1 MSRKR
6 RDKEK
11 KEAHER
17 TSSNGRRAAQG
28 KSAAAARGDCRAQM
42 DGRAVAVDQ
51 HAPAPRANGGKPAS
65 GRKDTNGG
73 NGSDAANGGNG
84 SDAANGGA
92 KAAKGSNGASAKQ
105 GAGPR
110 EEPLRKGDMVVIRMR
125 SSWEL
130 EGELRAIN
138 DEVVR
143 IFDFAVCDVLRLR
156 RKDIERIERLVDA
169 E

>member
-1 MSRKR
+1 
-6 RDKEK
+6 
-11 KEAHER
+11 
-17 TSSNGRRAAQG
+17 
-28 KSAAAARGDCRAQM
+28 M

-65 GRKDTNGG
+65 GRKDI
-73 NGSDAANGGNG
+73 NGGNG

-110 EEPLRKGDMVVIRMR
+110 EEPLQKGDMVVIRMR

-169 E
+169 K